1 MDNFQENIKK
11 WVSTDSQIKI
21 LNDKIKDIKNE
32 KQQLGESI
40 FNFVETNN
48 LSQSTIKISDGKL
61 KFTQTKQTSPVTL
74 GFLENTL
81 GELFSEEQTNKI
93 MDHIKSK
100 REVKYSPEIKRY
112 YNN

>member
-1 MDNFQENIKK
+1 MNEFQENIKK

-61 KFTQTKQTSPVTL
+61 KFTQTKQTGPVTL

-81 GELFSEEQTNKI
+81 GELFSEEQTNQI

-100 REVKYSPEIKRY
+100 REVKYSSEIKRY

>member
-1 MDNFQENIKK
+1 MNDFQENIKK

-32 KQQLGESI
+32 KQQLGEII
-40 FNFVETNN
+40 FNFVETND

-74 GFLENTL
+74 GFLQNAL
-81 GELFSEEQTNKI
+81 AELFSEEKTNQI

-100 REVKYSPEIKRY
+100 REVKYSSEIKRY